1 MAKNDIKIKIN
12 VDGKDIELTKKQAE
26 KLGKELD
33 NTGKSTNKLGKET
46 DKTTYATK
54 KGINAT
60 ANGTKNFSNMARGI
74 SGGLVPAYATL
85 AANVFA
91 LTAVFGFLTKAAD
104 YRVLQQGQ
112 AAYAAVTG
120 VAYKTLTNTIIE
132 ATDAQITYADAA
144 QAAAIGTAAGLSPEQ
159 LGKLGEAAKT
169 VSIALGRD
177 LTDSFNRLIRGT
189 TKAEP
194 ELLDELGII
203 LRLETA
209 TKNYAA
215 GLGVTKE
222 SLNAFQRTQAV
233 TVDVLTQVETK
244 FAAINAIIE
253 PETNKINKLSK
264 SFDDLMNTLRSL
276 VAGPAE
282 GLAVFFSENIGAAIG
297 ALGLFTLPIIKSI
310 LPAFEEWENTAKAK
324 LAGHDAAI
332 AKSSRRLKAYAK
344 LQDMNRKKALANP
357 VSNLKNLSAGMDAKP
372 GSALAAMQAGKGFG
386 TGPGQLTKRQ
396 LANMKAQATK
406 GIGIFKN
413 MDDKIKADWIQAM
426 KAMSTATKVPLMTT
440 VKASVTNMTLTF
452 QKAGVMIKAGWQSA
466 MTGVQR
472 ASAVAA
478 AGVSKAFGILSGLS
492 IAFLA
497 FEAIKV
503 GLNKMG
509 LLETAADGA
518 NTALGRLAKTQK
530 ELNKE
535 LQNMLN
541 ADAQLAAEGLDLTMN
556 QMIKRQGE
564 RLTSAALGPSLKALL
579 KTRAEIATLE
589 AQIVTPER
597 VFSRSGNSYQNVYPT
612 GTNESDQNDIGEK
625 LQNLRAAEAGYL
637 GGEDG
642 IVQRIK
648 IIGESFDTFNDL
660 LDDNDNI
667 IGDLTMDQLKLIDTY
682 TSAAAAIKFLEQSE
696 ASYQQTLQGR
706 FGGMSKERAS
716 LKQAEAQLE
725 GIKTSMQTEE
735 FNVGILNQDPD
746 AIAKNDKYNK
756 TLGQVNAIRAADT
769 GQRAQKV
776 IQDQIKLEQQLS
788 KNRIDGAT
796 ILGQRRKVLLDI
808 SQKQSQIDALEVKIL
823 EQKTLLNS
831 APDKVAAQRGIEDL
845 EAQVI
850 LLGKQKE
857 GLIGSID
864 ATKQLGVAATNA
876 FANGLQKGIQGVIEG
891 TMSLKEAFLSMTKS
905 ILSAIA
911 QILAKQAALA
921 IMGVVM
927 PGAGPG
933 SREGGILKSPGYRSF
948 ATGGVADGPNSGYAA
963 TLHGTEAVV
972 PLPNGR
978 SIPVEMSGGAGA
990 NNVSV
995 NVNMTTGQSSS
1006 TGDGEQAYAL
1016 GRAISTAVQTEL
1028 EKQQRPGGALSP
1040 Y

>member
-12 VDGKDIELTKKQAE
+12 VDGKDIELTKKQAQ

-91 LTAVFGFLTKAAD
+91 LTAVFGFLKQAAD

-132 ATDAQITYADAA
+132 ATDAQITYGDAA

-244 FAAINAIIE
+244 FAAINAIID

-264 SFDDLMNTLRSL
+264 AFDDLMNTVRSL

-310 LPAFEEWENTAKAK
+310 LPAFEEWEKTAKAK
-324 LAGHDAAI
+324 MAGHDAAI

-344 LQDMNRKKALANP
+344 LQDMNREKALANP
-357 VSNLKNLSAGMDAKP
+357 VSNLKNLSAGLDAKP
-372 GSALAAMQAGKGFG
+372 GSGLAAMQSGAGYG

-396 LANMKAQATK
+396 LANMKAQATR

-413 MDDKIKADWIQAM
+413 MDDRIKADWIKAM
-426 KAMSTATKVPLMTT
+426 NDMSTATKVPLMTT

-452 QKAGVMIKAGWQSA
+452 QKAGVMIKAGWQAA

-478 AGVSKAFGILSGLS
+478 AGVSKVFGFLSGLS

-541 ADAQLAAEGLDLTMN
+541 ADEKLAAEGLDLTMN
-556 QMIKRQGE
+556 QMIKRQGD
-564 RLTSAALGPSLKALL
+564 RLTSAALGPSLDALFAGRARMKEL
-579 KTRAEIATLE
+579 RDAGAQDTTQVAMDAPSYLEGAALAMYQQQNANKEGNKELQALISAEKKYLEGKDGLIERIQILGKTF
-589 AQIVTPER
+589 P
-597 VFSRSGNSYQNVYPT
+597 
-612 GTNESDQNDIGEK
+612 
-625 LQNLRAAEAGYL
+625 
-637 GGEDG
+637 
-642 IVQRIK
+642 
-648 IIGESFDTFNDL
+648 TFNSL
-660 LDDNDNI
+660 LTENNTNVVE
-667 IGDLTMDQLKLIDTY
+667 LSKDQLKLIDSY
-682 TSAAAAIKFLEQSE
+682 TSTAAAVKFLEQSE

-716 LKQAEAQLE
+716 LKEAEARLE
-725 GIKTSMQTEE
+725 ALNATMNTTLMQDGIM
-735 FNVGILNQDPD
+735 NQDPT
-746 AIAKNDKYNK
+746 AIAEYKKQNDTKN
-756 TLGQVNAIRAADT
+756 QVSAIRKADT
-769 GQRAQKV
+769 GARAAKV
-776 IQDQIKLEQQLS
+776 TQDRIKLQQQEI
-788 KNRIDGAT
+788 KNRIYGAT
-796 ILGQRRKVLLDI
+796 ILGQRQKVLLDI
-808 SQKQSQIDALEVKIL
+808 NEKQSQIDAIRVKIA
-823 EQKTLLNS
+823 EQKALLDF
-831 APDKVAAQRGIEDL
+831 AVDKTAAQRGIEDL
-845 EAQVI
+845 EAQV
-850 LLGKQKE
+850 LLLDEQKK
-857 GLIGSID
+857 GLSTSID
-864 ATKQLGVAATNA
+864 LTKQLGIEATNA
-876 FANGLQKGIQGVIEG
+876 FANSMQKGIQGVIDG
-891 TMSLKEAFLSMTKS
+891 TMSMKDAFKGMAQS
-905 ILSAIA
+905 ILQSLA
-911 QILAKQAALA
+911 QVLAKMLA
-921 IMGVVM
+921 MKILTSAFGIPM
-927 PGAGPG
+927 AD
-933 SREGGILKSPGYRSF
+933 GGIIPMAK
-948 ATGGVADGPNSGYAA
+948 GGIITGYASGGIA
-963 TLHGTEAVV
+963 TEPTYLVGEGKHNEAVV
-972 PLPNGR
+972 PLPDGR
-978 SIPVEMSGGAGA
+978 SIPVNMNGGNGT
-990 NNVSV
+990 NNVTI
-995 NVNMTTGQSSS
+995 NVDAGGSTNS
-1006 TGDGEQAYAL
+1006 TGSGEQGKAL
-1016 GRAISTAVQTEL
+1016 GIAIQAAVMETLQRE
-1028 EKQQRPGGALSP
+1028 QRPGGVLGGG
-1040 Y
+1040 